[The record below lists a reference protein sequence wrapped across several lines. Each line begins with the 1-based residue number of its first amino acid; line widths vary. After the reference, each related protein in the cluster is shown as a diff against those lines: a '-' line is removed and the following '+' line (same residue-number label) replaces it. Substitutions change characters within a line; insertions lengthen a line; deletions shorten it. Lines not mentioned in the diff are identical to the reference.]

1 MAKVHPNAAHEPLK
15 MAVGREENGGGAAA
29 VLTVWRKS
37 LLFGCSGFTVF
48 DGQGN
53 LAFRVDV
60 YGGDAAPGALVLMDS
75 SGTPLL
81 TLRRKVTVD
90 TNHNFFFSETVRF
103 VIQIIRLLKYV
114 QKLSLGE
121 TWMIFKGEDAADPV
135 YSVKRHVS
143 LRQGKAIAHMTP
155 CRRGGG
161 GGGFEIEGSYTRRS
175 CKVYDEGRR
184 AVAEVRR
191 KETVGGVAFGED
203 VFRLVVESDL
213 DACLAMAVVIV
224 LDQMFGR

>member
-1 MAKVHPNAAHEPLK
+1 MAKVHPNAAHGPLE
-15 MAVGREENGGGAAA
+15 MAVVREEDGGGAAA
-29 VLTVWRKS
+29 VLTVWQKS

-60 YGGDAAPGALVLMDS
+60 YGGDAAAGALVLMDS

-81 TLRRKVTVD
+81 TLRRK
-90 TNHNFFFSETVRF
+90 
-103 VIQIIRLLKYV
+103 
-114 QKLSLGE
+114 KLSLGE
-121 TWMIFKGEDAADPV
+121 TWMIFNGEDAADPV

-143 LRQGKAIAHMTP
+143 LRQGKAIAHVTP
-155 CRRGGG
+155 RRRGGAG
-161 GGGFEIEGSYTRRS
+161 GGYEIEGSYARRN

-184 AVAEVRR
+184 VVAEVRR
-191 KETVGGVAFGED
+191 KETVGGVALGED
-203 VFRLVVESDL
+203 VFRLVVELDF